1 MDRLLLGVGVALV
14 LGVSG
19 LIWHQ
24 STRPHTPP
32 AASDPS
38 SINDESTPD
47 HGDFPKV
54 ELPLPATKSSLDSRI
69 AQSANTLNPFAHLP
83 QSRIG
88 MALESDPFVAE
99 SSQEQQW
106 LDRNGFPNSEQWKAY
121 SSAPDG
127 LLQQAATSGDGIAA
141 VVLDA
146 RRLSQGDMDAAGRLL
161 HAGSKGSLFA
171 LSLLQAHMAGAPTG
185 NPVMGY
191 ALGRVMEMKGDSRI
205 SMARDG
211 TFRAPISAEQ
221 RILGERMALE
231 IFSQPKE
238 ASPQAG
244 AVDPRP
250 IPLLME

>member
-127 LLQQAATSGDGIAA
+127 LLSKRPRAATALPRLFWTPAGFRKVIWMLPAGFCMRAA
-141 VVLDA
+141 RAHCLHCHFFKHTW
-146 RRLSQGDMDAAGRLL
+146 QGRQQETL
-161 HAGSKGSLFA
+161 
-171 LSLLQAHMAGAPTG
+171 
-185 NPVMGY
+185 
-191 ALGRVMEMKGDSRI
+191 
-205 SMARDG
+205 
-211 TFRAPISAEQ
+211 
-221 RILGERMALE
+221 
-231 IFSQPKE
+231 
-238 ASPQAG
+238 
-244 AVDPRP
+244 
-250 IPLLME
+250 

>member
-1 MDRLLLGVGVALV
+1 MMSPPLITATSPKSNCRCRQQSPRLTPGSLNLPTRPTHSRIYHNPGQGWRLNPIRLLRRVRRN
-14 LGVSG
+14 SNG
-19 LIWHQ
+19 L
-24 STRPHTPP
+24 T
-32 AASDPS
+32 
-38 SINDESTPD
+38 
-47 HGDFPKV
+47 
-54 ELPLPATKSSLDSRI
+54 
-69 AQSANTLNPFAHLP
+69 
-83 QSRIG
+83 G
-88 MALESDPFVAE
+88 MAFRIR
-99 SSQEQQW
+99 SSGRHTH
-106 LDRNGFPNSEQWKAY
+106 LRPTDF
-121 SSAPDG
+121 SA
-127 LLQQAATSGDGIAA
+127 SGHERRRHCR